1 MYILLFVN
9 ERISVE
15 NTIWRSGSPIS
26 TIHAYHLILFLKST
40 RIFMSDTLSEKNPT
54 QESPESKKEKGVSKA
69 TAQKL
74 LAKYKQVQVRDINK
88 NYI

>member
-9 ERISVE
+9 ERISVVY
-15 NTIWRSGSPIS
+15 TIGIFSSSNSTVHIS
-26 TIHAYHLILFLKST
+26 HLILFYST
-40 RIFMSDTLSEKNPT
+40 RIFMSDALSEKNPT

-74 LAKYKQVQVRDINK
+74 LAKYKQVQVRDIGK
-88 NYI
+88 NYM